1 MVFGLYQ
8 NEKDQTM
15 GTEIIQNLS
24 GAVELHF
31 LVRSVFF
38 PLTCFD
44 CGLREDLLVV
54 FSPLNPKAGILDV
67 RASFWTVL
75 VFTAGYWRTIK
86 LDSCQE
92 VSYSNMSGADTHSR
106 NLLPFRSSK

>member
-1 MVFGLYQ
+1 MLGGELGVTYGFWFISYQ
-8 NEKDQTM
+8 NEKDQTV

-24 GAVELHF
+24 GVVELHF

-38 PLTCFD
+38 SLTCFD

-67 RASFWTVL
+67 RASF
-75 VFTAGYWRTIK
+75 
-86 LDSCQE
+86 
-92 VSYSNMSGADTHSR
+92 
-106 NLLPFRSSK
+106 